1 MLQAI
6 RLAAAAAFLIASQAL
21 MAGAGFA
28 QVGPGHQSQGP
39 TGDMRDEVDA
49 FLQALRRL
57 QTQDFAVEVRFISL
71 GDQFFERVGVDVL
84 IVHNAH
90 RAPIEIRLPPA
101 VGQGQPG
108 QDDGIVVEPGRTLL
122 IEGLRG
128 VDLSKAKLRQQV
140 GGPILSKLPYINRIF
155 FQSDLRQT
163 TRTEIVMIIT
173 PRVVTK

>member
-1 MLQAI
+1 MLQSL
-6 RLAAAAAFLIASQAL
+6 RLAAAAAFLVASQAL
-21 MAGAGFA
+21 VVGAGFA

-49 FLQALRRL
+49 LLQALRRL

-84 IVHNAH
+84 IAHNAH

-101 VGQGQPG
+101 GGRGQPG
-108 QDDGIVVEPGRTLL
+108 PDESILVEPGRTLL

-128 VDLSKAKLRQQV
+128 VDLSKAKLRQQL
-140 GGPILSKLPYINRIF
+140 GGPVLSKVPYISRIF

-163 TRTEIVMIIT
+163 TGTEIVMIIT
-173 PRVVTK
+173 PRIVAK